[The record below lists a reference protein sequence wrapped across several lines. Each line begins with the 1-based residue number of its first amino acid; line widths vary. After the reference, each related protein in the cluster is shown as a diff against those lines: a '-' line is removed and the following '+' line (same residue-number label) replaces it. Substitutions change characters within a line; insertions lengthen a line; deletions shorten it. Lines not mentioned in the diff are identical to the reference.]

1 VNFEKCNVG
10 LRNQQLVRMAA
21 RYVGETTAKVYEA
34 LLRVLE
40 NQVIRCYDPLDPIA
54 RPPPSA
60 KKEKKEGG
68 RGKKDDEEDKDL
80 GENMKRVIR
89 DDHQP
94 LIKVGEVANMLD
106 PEIDLNNGLYGEE
119 LVPTTN
125 GRADDGPDIGKEN
138 KGGPHPVRKRK
149 PMDPTM
155 RLLKIEQHL
164 RILAVDPRQFVV
176 LVGRDYRVPYN
187 AITRN
192 LINNTIEEYV
202 TARYGMLSARVV
214 RMLHASGNLD
224 EGQLKDHSMVSDK
237 DIRLAIIPLC
247 QAGLLRMQEVPKDTT
262 RQTNRIMW
270 SVKYDVRRARRQLI
284 KDSYQAMTRL
294 LARLEVERTK
304 VDMVIEKSERS
315 DVIGHEDKYLSEPE
329 KQKLHRWNEVEEML
343 LRQVYRM
350 DDLVATMR
358 DFSSMNGWVLPVW
371 SHDEAPS

>member
-54 RPPPSA
+54 RPSPT
-60 KKEKKEGG
+60 KRDKKEGG
-68 RGKKDDEEDKDL
+68 RVKKDDEEDR
-80 GENMKRVIR
+80 EHVERMKRVIG

-94 LIKVGEVANMLD
+94 LVKVGEIANMLD
-106 PEIDLNNGLYGEE
+106 TELDLNNGLHGQE
-119 LVPTTN
+119 LAPVTN
-125 GRADDGPDIGKEN
+125 GHAGDGPDIGKEN
-138 KGGPHPVRKRK
+138 ENRPHPVRKQK
-149 PMDPTM
+149 PMDPTV

-164 RILAVDPRQFVV
+164 RILAVDPRQFII
-176 LVGRDYRVPYN
+176 LAGRDYRVPYN
-187 AITRN
+187 SLTRT
-192 LINNTIEEYV
+192 LINNTIEEFV
-202 TARYGMLSARVV
+202 TARHGMLSARVI

-237 DIRLAIIPLC
+237 DIRLAIVPLC
-247 QAGLLRMQEVPKDTT
+247 QAGILRMQEVPKDTT

-270 SVKYDVRRARRQLI
+270 SVKYDVRKARRQLI
-284 KDSYQAMTRL
+284 KDSYQAMARL
-294 LARLEVERTK
+294 LARLEVERAK

-315 DVIGHEDKYLSEPE
+315 DVIGHEDKYLSETE
-329 KQKLHRWNEVEEML
+329 KQKLHRWNAVEEML
-343 LRQVYRM
+343 LRQVYRI

-358 DFSSMNGWVLPVW
+358 DFSSMNGWILPVW
-371 SHDEAPS
+371 SHDESP